1 MKLFTKEILNQ
12 FKKQGDTSEKSANE
26 ITVICKLFGGSS
38 ASWYLYEYNEEYQEF
53 QAYVNL
59 GDVSMAELGAVSR
72 KELETIKFPPFNLPI
87 ERDLYF
93 KPMNLKELMDKVES
107 GVHV

>member
-1 MKLFTKEILNQ
+1 MKLFTKKIMDD
-12 FKKQGDTSEKSANE
+12 FKKQGDTSEKSASE
-26 ITVICKLFGGSS
+26 ITVICKLFGGGS
-38 ASWYLYEYNEEYQEF
+38 ATWYLYEYNEEYQEF

-72 KELETIKFPPFNLPI
+72 KELETIKFPPFGLGI

-93 KPMNLKELMDKVES
+93 KPMNLKKLMDKVES
-107 GVHV
+107 GEHI